1 MIFALRLL
9 IHFLCCVVI
18 AAYMSLIERK
28 LIGRIQMRIGPNNC
42 GFGGILQPIADAFKL
57 LFKRNPYAGHS
68 KKAIFGV
75 MLLFT
80 ISLCQLTLIPISN
93 DVFNPKNEIL
103 LIIICHCIMVFSEV
117 LIGTTSKSKYGIIGG
132 NRSYIQNL
140 GGHITFILAMIVM
153 MSLSNSMN
161 LSDFIKMDKDLMF
174 LVKCIPLAVI
184 FFIVLLITGNRTP
197 FDFTEAESEIVSGA
211 YVEYGGILFALIYL
225 SDYLNLLFIS
235 ALMTTIFLGGYD
247 GYFLS
252 PLIELPLKT
261 ILVIC
266 FIILIRAILPRYT
279 QDKMIKI
286 SWLVFIPILLAYILF

>member
-174 LVKCIPLAVI
+174 VVKCIPLAVI